1 MNFTVTSTR
10 QTKALK
16 VVVYGPEGIGKTTF
30 ANNFP
35 QPIYIDTEG
44 STNFIDSQKLP
55 DPTSWTMLLE
65 ELEYLKSTSGIARTI
80 VIDTMDWAENLA
92 KQHLMAKNNWDAIDA
107 SSYGTRY
114 VALADEIGKLLNKLS
129 ELVELNY
136 NVVLLAHSETKKH
149 ELPDELGAFDRYV
162 LKLERRDASLVKE
175 WADMILFANFK
186 TTVITDSKTNS
197 KKATGGQRVMYTT
210 HKPTWDAK
218 NRLGLA
224 DELSF
229 DYEQI
234 RVQLEQAM
242 PQAEPVQQPVQ
253 AAVQPAPSQI
263 QPQQAP
269 PVQQEQ
275 VPLPE
280 EPPQQQE
287 VQQAP
292 PENLPMPEQTETIP
306 SVIPKPVADLMRADG
321 LTPGDLMTMISNAGF
336 MPKRTPLE
344 NVPEDLWRHLESGWS
359 TAKEYLH
366 KVYEPEQ

>member
-65 ELEYLKSTSGIARTI
+65 ELEYLKTTSGIARTI
-80 VIDTMDWAENLA
+80 VIDTIDWAESLA

-224 DELSF
+224 DELPF

-242 PQAEPVQQPVQ
+242 PQAESVPQ
-253 AAVQPAPSQI
+253 VQPAQ
-263 QPQQAP
+263 QPT
-269 PVQQEQ
+269 VQQTAPIQ
-275 VPLPE
+275 QQIPLPE
-280 EPPQQQE
+280 EPPQQE
-287 VQQAP
+287 VQMAP
-292 PENLPMPEQTETIP
+292 PENLPAPEYTEEISAAIP
-306 SVIPKPVADLMRADG
+306 QDVADLMRMSQLSTQDVMK
-321 LTPGDLMTMISNAGF
+321 LIYNAGF
-336 MPKRTPLE
+336 MPEGTPTE
-344 NVPEDLWRHLESGWS
+344 NVPQDLW
-359 TAKEYLH
+359 AYLVS
-366 KVYEPEQ
+366 KWDEALKFLNN

>member
-218 NRLGLA
+218 NRL
-224 DELSF
+224 
-229 DYEQI
+229 
-234 RVQLEQAM
+234 
-242 PQAEPVQQPVQ
+242 
-253 AAVQPAPSQI
+253 
-263 QPQQAP
+263 
-269 PVQQEQ
+269 
-275 VPLPE
+275 
-280 EPPQQQE
+280 
-287 VQQAP
+287 
-292 PENLPMPEQTETIP
+292 
-306 SVIPKPVADLMRADG
+306 
-321 LTPGDLMTMISNAGF
+321 
-336 MPKRTPLE
+336 
-344 NVPEDLWRHLESGWS
+344 
-359 TAKEYLH
+359 
-366 KVYEPEQ
+366 

>member
-35 QPIYIDTEG
+35 QPVYIDTEG

-65 ELEYLKSTSGIARTI
+65 ELEYLKSTSGIARTV

-224 DELSF
+224 DELPF

-242 PQAEPVQQPVQ
+242 PQVAPAQQPVQQPVQ

-263 QPQQAP
+263 QPQQVS

-280 EPPQQQE
+280 EPPQQE
-287 VQQAP
+287 VQMTP
-292 PENLPMPEQTETIP
+292 PENLPAPEYTEEISAAIP
-306 SVIPKPVADLMRADG
+306 QDVADLMRMSQLSTQDVMK
-321 LTPGDLMTMISNAGF
+321 LIYNAGF
-336 MPKRTPLE
+336 MPEGTPTE
-344 NVPEDLWRHLESGWS
+344 NVPQDLW
-359 TAKEYLH
+359 AYLVS
-366 KVYEPEQ
+366 KWDEALKFLNN

>member
-35 QPIYIDTEG
+35 QPVYIDTEG

-65 ELEYLKSTSGIARTI
+65 ELEYLKTTSGIARTI

-224 DELSF
+224 DELPF

-242 PQAEPVQQPVQ
+242 PQAEPVPQ
-253 AAVQPAPSQI
+253 VQPAQ
-263 QPQQAP
+263 QPTVQQAP
-269 PVQQEQ
+269 PVQQQ
-275 VPLPE
+275 IPLPE
-280 EPPQQQE
+280 EPPQQE
-287 VQQAP
+287 VQMAP
-292 PENLPMPEQTETIP
+292 PENLPAPEYTEEISAAIP
-306 SVIPKPVADLMRADG
+306 QDVADLMRMSQLSTQDVMK
-321 LTPGDLMTMISNAGF
+321 LIYNAGF
-336 MPKRTPLE
+336 MPEGTPTE
-344 NVPEDLWRHLESGWS
+344 NVPQDLW
-359 TAKEYLH
+359 AYLVS
-366 KVYEPEQ
+366 KWDEALKFLNN

>member
-10 QTKALK
+10 QAKALK

-44 STNFIDSQKLP
+44 STNFIDGQKLP

-65 ELEYLKSTSGIARTI
+65 EIEYLKSNPGVARTI
-80 VIDTMDWAENLA
+80 VIDTMDWAEALA

-224 DELSF
+224 DELPF

-234 RVQLEQAM
+234 RSQLEQVM
-242 PQAEPVQQPVQ
+242 PQTESVPQVQEMQQQTV
-253 AAVQPAPSQI
+253 
-263 QPQQAP
+263 QQAP
-269 PVQQEQ
+269 PIQQQQ

-280 EPPQQQE
+280 EPPEQE
-287 VQQAP
+287 IQPTP
-292 PENLPMPEQTETIP
+292 PENAPAPEYTEVIPSTIP
-306 SVIPKPVADLMRADG
+306 QDIADLMRLSQLSTQDV
-321 LTPGDLMTMISNAGF
+321 MKIIYNAGF
-336 MPKRTPLE
+336 MPEGTPIE
-344 NVPEDLWRHLESGWS
+344 NVPQDLWAHLVSKWDE
-359 TAKEYLH
+359 ALKFLNN
-366 KVYEPEQ
+366 

>member
-10 QTKALK
+10 QAKALK

-35 QPIYIDTEG
+35 QPVYIDTEG
-44 STNFIDSQKLP
+44 STNFIDGQKLP

-65 ELEYLKSTSGIARTI
+65 ELEYLKSTPGVARTI
-80 VIDTMDWAENLA
+80 VIDTMDWAEALA

-224 DELSF
+224 DELPF

-234 RVQLEQAM
+234 RSQLEQVM
-242 PQAEPVQQPVQ
+242 PQTESVPQVQEMQQQTV
-253 AAVQPAPSQI
+253 
-263 QPQQAP
+263 QQAP
-269 PVQQEQ
+269 PIQQQQ

-280 EPPQQQE
+280 EPPEQE
-287 VQQAP
+287 IQPTP
-292 PENLPMPEQTETIP
+292 PENAPAPEYTEVIPSTIP
-306 SVIPKPVADLMRADG
+306 QDIADLMRLSQLSAQDV
-321 LTPGDLMTMISNAGF
+321 MKIIYNAGF
-336 MPKRTPLE
+336 MPEGTPIE
-344 NVPEDLWRHLESGWS
+344 NVPQDLWAHLVSKWDE
-359 TAKEYLH
+359 ALKFLNN
-366 KVYEPEQ
+366 

>member
-65 ELEYLKSTSGIARTI
+65 ELEYLKSTSGIARTV

-224 DELSF
+224 DELPF

-242 PQAEPVQQPVQ
+242 PQAKPAPQVQPVQQTP
-253 AAVQPAPSQI
+253 PI
-263 QPQQAP
+263 QQ
-269 PVQQEQ
+269 Q

-280 EPPQQQE
+280 EPPQQE
-287 VQQAP
+287 VQPAP
-292 PENLPMPEQTETIP
+292 PEDVPMPEQAETIP
-306 SVIPKPVADLMRADG
+306 AVIPKPVADLMRADG
-321 LTPGDLMTMISNAGF
+321 LTPGDLMTMIFNAGF
-336 MPKRTPLE
+336 MPKGTPLE

>member
-10 QTKALK
+10 QAKALK

-35 QPIYIDTEG
+35 QPVYIDTEG
-44 STNFIDSQKLP
+44 STNFIDGQKLP

-65 ELEYLKSTSGIARTI
+65 ELEYLKSTPGVARTI
-80 VIDTMDWAENLA
+80 VIDTMDWAEALA

-224 DELSF
+224 DELPF

-234 RVQLEQAM
+234 RSQLEQVM
-242 PQAEPVQQPVQ
+242 PQTESVPQVQEMQQQTV
-253 AAVQPAPSQI
+253 
-263 QPQQAP
+263 QQAP
-269 PVQQEQ
+269 PIQQQQ

-280 EPPQQQE
+280 EPPEQE
-287 VQQAP
+287 IQPTP
-292 PENLPMPEQTETIP
+292 PENAPAPEYTEVIPSTIP
-306 SVIPKPVADLMRADG
+306 QDIADLMRLSQLSTQDV
-321 LTPGDLMTMISNAGF
+321 MKIIYNAGF
-336 MPKRTPLE
+336 MPEGTPIE
-344 NVPEDLWRHLESGWS
+344 NVPQDLWAHLVSKWDE
-359 TAKEYLH
+359 ALKFLNN
-366 KVYEPEQ
+366 

>member
-10 QTKALK
+10 QAKALK

-35 QPIYIDTEG
+35 QPVYIDTEG
-44 STNFIDSQKLP
+44 STNFIDGQKLP

-65 ELEYLKSTSGIARTI
+65 ELEYLKSTPGVARTI
-80 VIDTMDWAENLA
+80 VIDTMDWAEALA

-224 DELSF
+224 DELPF

-234 RVQLEQAM
+234 RSQFEQVM
-242 PQAEPVQQPVQ
+242 PQTESVPQVQEMQQQTV
-253 AAVQPAPSQI
+253 
-263 QPQQAP
+263 QQAP
-269 PVQQEQ
+269 PIQQQQ

-280 EPPQQQE
+280 EPPEQE
-287 VQQAP
+287 IQPTP
-292 PENLPMPEQTETIP
+292 PENAPAPEYTEVIPSTIP
-306 SVIPKPVADLMRADG
+306 QDIADLMRLSQLSTQDV
-321 LTPGDLMTMISNAGF
+321 MKIIYNAGF
-336 MPKRTPLE
+336 MPEGTPIE
-344 NVPEDLWRHLESGWS
+344 NVPQDLWAHLVSKWDE
-359 TAKEYLH
+359 ALKFLNN
-366 KVYEPEQ
+366 

>member
-35 QPIYIDTEG
+35 QPVYIDTEG

-92 KQHLMAKNNWDAIDA
+92 KQHLMAKNNWNAIDA

-129 ELVELNY
+129 ELVDLNY
-136 NVVLLAHSETKKH
+136 NVVLLAHSDTKKH
-149 ELPDELGAFDRYV
+149 ELPDEMGAFDRYV

-175 WADMILFANFK
+175 WADMILFANYK
-186 TTVITDSKTNS
+186 TTIISDSKTNS
-197 KKATGGQRVMYTT
+197 KKATGGQRMMYTT
-210 HKPTWDAK
+210 HKPAWDAK

-224 DELSF
+224 DELPF

-242 PQAEPVQQPVQ
+242 PQAEPVLQ
-253 AAVQPAPSQI
+253 VQPAQ
-263 QPQQAP
+263 QPT
-269 PVQQEQ
+269 VQQTAPIQ
-275 VPLPE
+275 QQIPLPE
-280 EPPQQQE
+280 EPPQQE
-287 VQQAP
+287 VQMAP
-292 PENLPMPEQTETIP
+292 PENLPAPEYAEEISAAIP
-306 SVIPKPVADLMRADG
+306 QDVADLMRMSQLSTQDVMK
-321 LTPGDLMTMISNAGF
+321 LIYNAGF
-336 MPKRTPLE
+336 MPEGTPTE
-344 NVPEDLWRHLESGWS
+344 NVPQDLW
-359 TAKEYLH
+359 AYLVS
-366 KVYEPEQ
+366 KWDEALKFLNN

>member
-224 DELSF
+224 DELPF

-242 PQAEPVQQPVQ
+242 HKLNQYNNRSKQQFNLHHHKFNRNRHHRFNKSKYHYRKNHRNNKRCNKHHQ
-253 AAVQPAPSQI
+253 KIYRCQNKRKRSQVSF
-263 QPQQAP
+263 QSQ
-269 PVQQEQ
+269 
-275 VPLPE
+275 
-280 EPPQQQE
+280 
-287 VQQAP
+287 
-292 PENLPMPEQTETIP
+292 
-306 SVIPKPVADLMRADG
+306 
-321 LTPGDLMTMISNAGF
+321 
-336 MPKRTPLE
+336 
-344 NVPEDLWRHLESGWS
+344 
-359 TAKEYLH
+359 
-366 KVYEPEQ
+366 

>member
-65 ELEYLKSTSGIARTI
+65 ELEYLKSTSGIARTV

-224 DELSF
+224 DELPF

-242 PQAEPVQQPVQ
+242 PQAEPVPQ
-253 AAVQPAPSQI
+253 VQPAQ
-263 QPQQAP
+263 QPT
-269 PVQQEQ
+269 VQQTAPIQ
-275 VPLPE
+275 QQIPLPE
-280 EPPQQQE
+280 EPPQQE
-287 VQQAP
+287 VQMAP
-292 PENLPMPEQTETIP
+292 PENLPAPEYAEEISAAIP
-306 SVIPKPVADLMRADG
+306 QDVADLMRMSQLSTQDVMK
-321 LTPGDLMTMISNAGF
+321 LIYNVGF
-336 MPKRTPLE
+336 MPEGTPTE
-344 NVPEDLWRHLESGWS
+344 NVPQDLW
-359 TAKEYLH
+359 AYLVS
-366 KVYEPEQ
+366 KWDEALKFLNN

>member
-1 MNFTVTSTR
+1 MDFTVTSTR
-10 QTKALK
+10 QAKALK

-35 QPIYIDTEG
+35 QPVYIDTEG
-44 STNFIDSQKLP
+44 STNFIDGQKLP

-65 ELEYLKSTSGIARTI
+65 ELEYLKRTSSIARTI

-224 DELSF
+224 DELPF

-242 PQAEPVQQPVQ
+242 PQAEPVPQ
-253 AAVQPAPSQI
+253 VQPAQ
-263 QPQQAP
+263 QPTVQQAP

-292 PENLPMPEQTETIP
+292 PENAPAPEYTETIP
-306 SVIPKPVADLMRADG
+306 AAIPQDVADLMRMSQLSTQDV
-321 LTPGDLMTMISNAGF
+321 MKIIYNAGF
-336 MPKRTPLE
+336 MPEGTPIE
-344 NVPEDLWRHLESGWS
+344 NVPQDLWAHLVSKWDAALEF
-359 TAKEYLH
+359 LNN
-366 KVYEPEQ
+366 

>member
-35 QPIYIDTEG
+35 QPVYIDTEG

-65 ELEYLKSTSGIARTI
+65 ELEYLKTTSGIARTI

-129 ELVELNY
+129 ELVDLNY
-136 NVVLLAHSETKKH
+136 NVVLLAHSDTKKH
-149 ELPDELGAFDRYV
+149 ELPDEMGAFDRYV

-175 WADMILFANFK
+175 WADMILFANYK
-186 TTVITDSKTNS
+186 TTIISDSKTNS
-197 KKATGGQRVMYTT
+197 KKATGGQRMMYTT
-210 HKPTWDAK
+210 HKPAWDAK

-224 DELSF
+224 DELPF

-242 PQAEPVQQPVQ
+242 PQAEPIPQ
-253 AAVQPAPSQI
+253 VQPAQ
-263 QPQQAP
+263 QPTVQQAP

-292 PENLPMPEQTETIP
+292 PENAPTPEYTETIP
-306 SVIPKPVADLMRADG
+306 AAIPQDVADLMRMSQLSTQDV
-321 LTPGDLMTMISNAGF
+321 MKIIYNAGF
-336 MPKRTPLE
+336 MPERTPIE
-344 NVPEDLWRHLESGWS
+344 NVPQDLWAHLVSKWDAALEF
-359 TAKEYLH
+359 LNN
-366 KVYEPEQ
+366 

>member
-35 QPIYIDTEG
+35 QPVYIDTEG

-65 ELEYLKSTSGIARTI
+65 ELEYLKTTSGIARTI
-80 VIDTMDWAENLA
+80 VIDTIDWAESLA
-92 KQHLMAKNNWDAIDA
+92 KQHLMSKNNWDAIDSTA
-107 SSYGTRY
+107 YGTRY

-224 DELSF
+224 DELPF

-242 PQAEPVQQPVQ
+242 PQAEPVPQ
-253 AAVQPAPSQI
+253 VQPAQ
-263 QPQQAP
+263 QPT
-269 PVQQEQ
+269 VQQTAPIQ
-275 VPLPE
+275 QQIPLPE
-280 EPPQQQE
+280 EPPQQE
-287 VQQAP
+287 VQMAP
-292 PENLPMPEQTETIP
+292 PENLPAPEYAEEISAAIP
-306 SVIPKPVADLMRADG
+306 QDVADLMRMSQLSTQDVMK
-321 LTPGDLMTMISNAGF
+321 LIYNAGF
-336 MPKRTPLE
+336 MPEGTPTE
-344 NVPEDLWRHLESGWS
+344 NVPQDLW
-359 TAKEYLH
+359 AYLVS
-366 KVYEPEQ
+366 KWDEALKFLNN

>member
-10 QTKALK
+10 QAKALK

-35 QPIYIDTEG
+35 QPVYIDTEG
-44 STNFIDSQKLP
+44 STNFIDGQKLP

-65 ELEYLKSTSGIARTI
+65 ELEYLKSTPGVARTI
-80 VIDTMDWAENLA
+80 VIDTMDWAEALA

-114 VALADEIGKLLNKLS
+114 VALADEIGKFLNKLS

-224 DELSF
+224 DELPF

-234 RVQLEQAM
+234 RSQLEQVM
-242 PQAEPVQQPVQ
+242 PQAEPVPQVQEMQQQTV
-253 AAVQPAPSQI
+253 
-263 QPQQAP
+263 QQAP
-269 PVQQEQ
+269 PIQQQQ

-280 EPPQQQE
+280 EPPEQE
-287 VQQAP
+287 IQPTP
-292 PENLPMPEQTETIP
+292 PENAPAPEYTEVIPSTIP
-306 SVIPKPVADLMRADG
+306 QDIADLMRLSQLSTQDV
-321 LTPGDLMTMISNAGF
+321 MKIIYNAGF
-336 MPKRTPLE
+336 MPEGTPIE
-344 NVPEDLWRHLESGWS
+344 NVPQDLWAHLVSKWDE
-359 TAKEYLH
+359 ALKFLNNQED
-366 KVYEPEQ
+366 KK

>member
-35 QPIYIDTEG
+35 QPVYIDTEG
-44 STNFIDSQKLP
+44 STNFIDGQKLP
-55 DPTSWTMLLE
+55 DPTSWIMLLE

-224 DELSF
+224 DELPF

-242 PQAEPVQQPVQ
+242 PQAKPVPQ
-253 AAVQPAPSQI
+253 VQPAQ
-263 QPQQAP
+263 QPT
-269 PVQQEQ
+269 VQQTAPIQ
-275 VPLPE
+275 QQIPLPE
-280 EPPQQQE
+280 EPPQQE
-287 VQQAP
+287 VQMAP
-292 PENLPMPEQTETIP
+292 PENLPAPEYTEEISAAIP
-306 SVIPKPVADLMRADG
+306 QDVADLMRMSQLSTQDV
-321 LTPGDLMTMISNAGF
+321 MKIIYNAGF
-336 MPKRTPLE
+336 MPEGTPIE
-344 NVPEDLWRHLESGWS
+344 NVPQDLWAHLVSKWDAALEF
-359 TAKEYLH
+359 LNN
-366 KVYEPEQ
+366 

>member
-1 MNFTVTSTR
+1 MDFTVTSTR
-10 QTKALK
+10 QAKALK

-35 QPIYIDTEG
+35 QPVYIDTEG
-44 STNFIDSQKLP
+44 STNFIDGQKLP
-55 DPTSWTMLLE
+55 DPTSWTMLFE
-65 ELEYLKSTSGIARTI
+65 ELEYLKRTSSIARTV

-175 WADMILFANFK
+175 WADIILFANFK

-224 DELSF
+224 DELPF

-242 PQAEPVQQPVQ
+242 PQVVPAQQPVQQPVQ
-253 AAVQPAPSQI
+253 APVQPAQPQI

-292 PENLPMPEQTETIP
+292 PENAPAPEYTETIP
-306 SVIPKPVADLMRADG
+306 AAIPQDVADLMRMSQLSTQDV
-321 LTPGDLMTMISNAGF
+321 MKIIYNAGF
-336 MPKRTPLE
+336 MPEGTPIE
-344 NVPEDLWRHLESGWS
+344 NVPQDLWAHLVSKWDAALEF
-359 TAKEYLH
+359 LNN
-366 KVYEPEQ
+366 

>member
-1 MNFTVTSTR
+1 MDFTVTSTR
-10 QTKALK
+10 QAKALK

-35 QPIYIDTEG
+35 QPVYIDTEG
-44 STNFIDSQKLP
+44 STNFIDGQKLP

-65 ELEYLKSTSGIARTI
+65 ELEYLKSTSGIARTV
-80 VIDTMDWAENLA
+80 VIDTMDWAEALA

-114 VALADEIGKLLNKLS
+114 VALADEIGKFLNKLS

-224 DELSF
+224 DELPF

-234 RVQLEQAM
+234 RSQLEQVM
-242 PQAEPVQQPVQ
+242 PQTESVPQVQEMQQQTV
-253 AAVQPAPSQI
+253 
-263 QPQQAP
+263 QQAP
-269 PVQQEQ
+269 PIQQQQ

-280 EPPQQQE
+280 EPPEQE
-287 VQQAP
+287 IQPTP
-292 PENLPMPEQTETIP
+292 PENAPAPEYTEVIPSTIP
-306 SVIPKPVADLMRADG
+306 QDIADLMRLSQLSAQDV
-321 LTPGDLMTMISNAGF
+321 MKIIYNAGF
-336 MPKRTPLE
+336 MPEGTPIE
-344 NVPEDLWRHLESGWS
+344 NVPQDLWAHLVSKWDE
-359 TAKEYLH
+359 ALKFLNN
-366 KVYEPEQ
+366 

>member
-1 MNFTVTSTR
+1 MDFTVTSTR
-10 QTKALK
+10 QAKALK

-35 QPIYIDTEG
+35 QPVYIDTEG
-44 STNFIDSQKLP
+44 STNFIDGQKLP

-65 ELEYLKSTSGIARTI
+65 ELEYLKRTSSIARTI

-92 KQHLMAKNNWDAIDA
+92 KQHLMAKNNWDGIDA

-224 DELSF
+224 DELPF

-242 PQAEPVQQPVQ
+242 PQAEPVPQ
-253 AAVQPAPSQI
+253 VQPAQ
-263 QPQQAP
+263 QPTVQQAP

-292 PENLPMPEQTETIP
+292 PENAPAPEYTETIP
-306 SVIPKPVADLMRADG
+306 AAIPQDVADLMRMSQLSTQDV
-321 LTPGDLMTMISNAGF
+321 MKIIYNAGF
-336 MPKRTPLE
+336 MPEGTPIE
-344 NVPEDLWRHLESGWS
+344 NVPQDLWAHLVSKWDAALEF
-359 TAKEYLH
+359 LNN
-366 KVYEPEQ
+366 

>member
-16 VVVYGPEGIGKTTF
+16 VFVYGPEGIGKTTF

-35 QPIYIDTEG
+35 QPVYIDTEG

-65 ELEYLKSTSGIARTI
+65 ELEYLKTTSGIARTI

-129 ELVELNY
+129 ELVDLNY
-136 NVVLLAHSETKKH
+136 NVVLLAHSDTKKH
-149 ELPDELGAFDRYV
+149 ELPDEMGAFDRYV

-175 WADMILFANFK
+175 WADMILFANYK
-186 TTVITDSKTNS
+186 TTIISDSKTNS
-197 KKATGGQRVMYTT
+197 KKATGGQRMMYTT
-210 HKPTWDAK
+210 HKPAWDAK

-224 DELSF
+224 DELPF

-242 PQAEPVQQPVQ
+242 PQAEPIPQ
-253 AAVQPAPSQI
+253 VQPAQ
-263 QPQQAP
+263 QPTVQQAP

-292 PENLPMPEQTETIP
+292 PENAPTPEYTETIP
-306 SVIPKPVADLMRADG
+306 AAIPQDVADLMRMSQLSTQDV
-321 LTPGDLMTMISNAGF
+321 MKIIYNAGF
-336 MPKRTPLE
+336 MPERTPIE
-344 NVPEDLWRHLESGWS
+344 NVPQDLWAHLVSKWDAALEF
-359 TAKEYLH
+359 LNN
-366 KVYEPEQ
+366 

>member
-10 QTKALK
+10 QAKALK

-35 QPIYIDTEG
+35 QPVYIDTEG
-44 STNFIDSQKLP
+44 STNFIDGQKLP

-65 ELEYLKSTSGIARTI
+65 ELEYLKSTPGVARTI
-80 VIDTMDWAENLA
+80 VIDTMDWAEALA
-92 KQHLMAKNNWDAIDA
+92 KQHLMSKNNWDAIDA

-224 DELSF
+224 DELPF

-234 RVQLEQAM
+234 RSQLEQVM
-242 PQAEPVQQPVQ
+242 PQTESVPQVQEMQQPTV
-253 AAVQPAPSQI
+253 
-263 QPQQAP
+263 QQAP
-269 PVQQEQ
+269 PIQQQQ

-280 EPPQQQE
+280 EPPEQE
-287 VQQAP
+287 IQPTP
-292 PENLPMPEQTETIP
+292 PENAPAPEYTEVIPSTIP
-306 SVIPKPVADLMRADG
+306 QDIADLMRLSQLSTQDV
-321 LTPGDLMTMISNAGF
+321 MKIIYNAGF
-336 MPKRTPLE
+336 MPEGTPIE
-344 NVPEDLWRHLESGWS
+344 NVPQDLWAHLVSKWDE
-359 TAKEYLH
+359 ALKFLNN
-366 KVYEPEQ
+366 

>member
-35 QPIYIDTEG
+35 QPVYIDTEG
-44 STNFIDSQKLP
+44 STNFIDGQKLP

-65 ELEYLKSTSGIARTI
+65 ELEYLKRTSSIARTV

-224 DELSF
+224 DELPF

-234 RVQLEQAM
+234 RAQLEQAM
-242 PQAEPVQQPVQ
+242 PQAEPVPQ
-253 AAVQPAPSQI
+253 VQPAQ
-263 QPQQAP
+263 QPT
-269 PVQQEQ
+269 VQQTAPIQ
-275 VPLPE
+275 QQIPLPE
-280 EPPQQQE
+280 EPPQQE
-287 VQQAP
+287 VQMAP
-292 PENLPMPEQTETIP
+292 PENLPAPEYAEEISAAIP
-306 SVIPKPVADLMRADG
+306 QDVADLMRMSQLSTQDVMK
-321 LTPGDLMTMISNAGF
+321 LIYNAGF
-336 MPKRTPLE
+336 MPEGTPTE
-344 NVPEDLWRHLESGWS
+344 NVPQDLW
-359 TAKEYLH
+359 AYLVS
-366 KVYEPEQ
+366 KWDEALKFLNN

>member
-224 DELSF
+224 DELPF

-242 PQAEPVQQPVQ
+242 PQAEPVPQ
-253 AAVQPAPSQI
+253 VQPAQ
-263 QPQQAP
+263 QPT
-269 PVQQEQ
+269 VQQTAPIQ
-275 VPLPE
+275 QQIPLPE
-280 EPPQQQE
+280 EPPQQE
-287 VQQAP
+287 VQMAP
-292 PENLPMPEQTETIP
+292 PENLPAPEYTEEISAAIP
-306 SVIPKPVADLMRADG
+306 QDVADLMRMSQLSTQDVMK
-321 LTPGDLMTMISNAGF
+321 LIYNAGF
-336 MPKRTPLE
+336 MPEGTPTE
-344 NVPEDLWRHLESGWS
+344 NVPQDLW
-359 TAKEYLH
+359 AYLVS
-366 KVYEPEQ
+366 KWDEALKFLNN

>member
-35 QPIYIDTEG
+35 QPVYIDTEG
-44 STNFIDSQKLP
+44 STNFIDGQKLP

-92 KQHLMAKNNWDAIDA
+92 KQHLMAKNNWNAIDA

-224 DELSF
+224 DELPF

-242 PQAEPVQQPVQ
+242 PQAKPAPQVQPVQQPTV
-253 AAVQPAPSQI
+253 
-263 QPQQAP
+263 QQAP
-269 PVQQEQ
+269 PIQQQ

-280 EPPQQQE
+280 EPPQQE
-287 VQQAP
+287 VRQAP
-292 PENLPMPEQTETIP
+292 PENAPAPEYTETIP
-306 SVIPKPVADLMRADG
+306 TAIPQDVADLMRLSQLSTQDV
-321 LTPGDLMTMISNAGF
+321 MKIIYNAGF
-336 MPKRTPLE
+336 MPEGTPAE
-344 NVPEDLWRHLESGWS
+344 NVPQDLWAHLVSKWDE
-359 TAKEYLH
+359 ALNFLNN
-366 KVYEPEQ
+366 

>member
-65 ELEYLKSTSGIARTI
+65 ELEYLKSTSGIARTV

-224 DELSF
+224 DELPF

-242 PQAEPVQQPVQ
+242 PQAEPVPQ
-253 AAVQPAPSQI
+253 VQPAQ
-263 QPQQAP
+263 QPT
-269 PVQQEQ
+269 VQQTAPIQ
-275 VPLPE
+275 QQIPLPE
-280 EPPQQQE
+280 EPPQQE
-287 VQQAP
+287 VQMAP
-292 PENLPMPEQTETIP
+292 PENLPAPEYAEEISAAIP
-306 SVIPKPVADLMRADG
+306 QDVADLMRMSQLSTQDVMK
-321 LTPGDLMTMISNAGF
+321 LIYNAGF
-336 MPKRTPLE
+336 MPEGTPTE
-344 NVPEDLWRHLESGWS
+344 NVPQDLW
-359 TAKEYLH
+359 AYLVS
-366 KVYEPEQ
+366 KWDEALKFLNN